1 MFDLDFVNTLRQA
14 LRDNLWP
21 LEPINQDYR
30 TCLLGQVEYLLG
42 TNKAEK
48 YSLVKTTHKKWL
60 KNEKENMKITWRMDV
75 VGQTTIS
82 SSNCGIKKND
92 GHHRMFVIV
101 GTHLNEDHHKNCKYS
116 FFAIILNV
124 LQTIHALVKKKS

>member
-60 KNEKENMKITWRMDV
+60 KNE
-75 VGQTTIS
+75 
-82 SSNCGIKKND
+82 
-92 GHHRMFVIV
+92 
-101 GTHLNEDHHKNCKYS
+101 
-116 FFAIILNV
+116 
-124 LQTIHALVKKKS
+124 